1 MAWASVSRAV
11 RTPSRAENNIR
22 VDILAFPTGPTNPP
36 TVVQATGDPDFR
48 SESLLAYEI
57 GYRVRPADR
66 VSFDLAAFYNDYDN
80 LRTGEPQFQSAS
92 PVFSP
97 PPNPPYVLLPD
108 LVENRMKG
116 ETYGVE
122 LVAHWTPLD
131 SWKLTASYS
140 YLRMQLHLQDS
151 MDVISQLAEGRSP
164 RHQAQVHSLLD
175 LTRNL
180 QFDTGVYYVD
190 NLPSL
195 SVPDYVRLDV
205 RLGWRPNRNLEVS
218 LVLQNLLDN
227 HHPEFGNSP
236 ENFDV
241 ATEVRR
247 SIYGMVAC
255 RF

>member
-1 MAWASVSRAV
+1 M
-11 RTPSRAENNIR
+11 
-22 VDILAFPTGPTNPP
+22 
-36 TVVQATGDPDFR
+36 
-48 SESLLAYEI
+48 
-57 GYRVRPADR
+57 
-66 VSFDLAAFYNDYDN
+66 
-80 LRTGEPQFQSAS
+80 
-92 PVFSP
+92 
-97 PPNPPYVLLPD
+97 
-108 LVENRMKG
+108 
-116 ETYGVE
+116 
-122 LVAHWTPLD
+122 H
-131 SWKLTASYS
+131 
-140 YLRMQLHLQDS
+140 LHLQDS
-151 MDVISQLAEGRSP
+151 MDVIFQLAEGRSP

-180 QFDTGVYYVD
+180 QFDTAVYYVD

-195 SVPDYVRLDV
+195 RVPVPGYVRLDF

-247 SIYGMVAC
+247 SIYGMASW

>member
-1 MAWASVSRAV
+1 M
-11 RTPSRAENNIR
+11 
-22 VDILAFPTGPTNPP
+22 
-36 TVVQATGDPDFR
+36 VQATGDPDFR

-80 LRTGEPQFQSAS
+80 LRTGEPQFQSGSGAGG
-92 PVFSP
+92 P
-97 PPNPPYVLLPD
+97 PPNYFLLPD

-140 YLRMQLHLQDS
+140 YLQMQLHLQDS
-151 MDVISQLAEGRSP
+151 MDALSRLAKGRSR

-180 QFDTGVYYVD
+180 QFDTAVYYVD

-195 SVPDYVRLDV
+195 SVPNYVRLDV

-227 HHPEFGNSP
+227 HHPEFGNSA

-247 SIYGMVAC
+247 SIYGIASW

>member
-1 MAWASVSRAV
+1 
-11 RTPSRAENNIR
+11 
-22 VDILAFPTGPTNPP
+22 
-36 TVVQATGDPDFR
+36 
-48 SESLLAYEI
+48 
-57 GYRVRPADR
+57 
-66 VSFDLAAFYNDYDN
+66 
-80 LRTGEPQFQSAS
+80 
-92 PVFSP
+92 
-97 PPNPPYVLLPD
+97 
-108 LVENRMKG
+108 
-116 ETYGVE
+116 
-122 LVAHWTPLD
+122 
-131 SWKLTASYS
+131 
-140 YLRMQLHLQDS
+140 MQLHLQDS

-241 ATEVRR
+241 PTEVRR
-247 SIYGMVAC
+247 SIYGMVSW